1 MSFDEFNRRFGIFLV
16 RFIMG
21 MGVLLLINIALTM
34 LLLGI
39 AGMIP
44 R

>member
-16 RFIMG
+16 RFTIG
-21 MGVLLLINIALTM
+21 MGVLLLINIAVVI